1 MLGMEN
7 ILLFSLI
14 IMRISGFILFNPIL
28 GRRNIPGLVR
38 SGIIIALSMIILT
51 TKQYPPV
58 EVQTTIEY
66 AVLLLKEFFAGY
78 VLGLVVNLFLYIIIL
93 AGEIMDYQMG
103 LGMAKIYDVQSNSS
117 LALSATYYNILF
129 MLLFFV
135 SDAHIAMIQMLLHS
149 GELLPYGSIVFQES
163 VSSAILQIFCD
174 CTVFAVRLA
183 MPILAA
189 EIFLEIGVG
198 ILMKT
203 IPQINVFIVNI
214 QAKLLLGLLL
224 MILMF
229 TPITEFLDNC
239 IIMMFDALQQ
249 FVQLLS

>member
-93 AGEIMDYQMG
+93 AGETIDHQMG
-103 LGMAKIYDVQSNSS
+103 LSMAKIYDIQSNRYRSRS
-117 LALSATYYNILF
+117 YKY
-129 MLLFFV
+129 
-135 SDAHIAMIQMLLHS
+135 
-149 GELLPYGSIVFQES
+149 
-163 VSSAILQIFCD
+163 
-174 CTVFAVRLA
+174 
-183 MPILAA
+183 
-189 EIFLEIGVG
+189 
-198 ILMKT
+198 
-203 IPQINVFIVNI
+203 
-214 QAKLLLGLLL
+214 
-224 MILMF
+224 
-229 TPITEFLDNC
+229 
-239 IIMMFDALQQ
+239 
-249 FVQLLS
+249 

>member
-38 SGIIIALSMIILT
+38 GGIIIVLSMIILT
-51 TKQYPPV
+51 TKQYPSV

-66 AVLLLKEFFAGY
+66 AVLLLKEFFIGY
-78 VLGLVVNLFLYIIIL
+78 IIGFIINLFLYIVIL
-93 AGEIMDYQMG
+93 AGEIIDYQLG
-103 LGMAKIYDVQSNSS
+103 LAMAKIYDVQSNSS
-117 LALSATYYNILF
+117 LALSTTYYNILF
-129 MLLFFV
+129 VLLFFV
-135 SDAHIAMIQMLLHS
+135 SDAHVAMLQMLLNS
-149 GELLPYGSIVFQES
+149 GNILPYGSISINTEIS
-163 VSSAILQIFCD
+163 TAILQIFSD
-174 CTVFAVRLA
+174 CTVFAVKMA

-214 QAKLLLGLLL
+214 QAKLILGLLL
-224 MILMF
+224 MVLMF
-229 TPITEFLDNC
+229 TPVSEFLENC
-239 IIMMFDALQQ
+239 IVSMFDAIQQ
-249 FVQLLS
+249 VIQLI